1 MSYILGRKPVNT
13 RFAQLFILTETE
25 IFLNPNVNAI
35 GNFLGRRTGEQNR
48 IHSAE
53 VVTYITPHLIV
64 IDMTSS
70 PTPAIYR
77 IHIILFEAIK
87 RVCLRKAK
95 PSQEP
100 YSG

>member
-1 MSYILGRKPVNT
+1 MRYILGRKPVNA
-13 RFAQLFILTETE
+13 RFTQLFILTETRM
-25 IFLNPNVNAI
+25 FLNPNVNAI

-53 VVTYITPHLIV
+53 VVTYITPHRHRH
-64 IDMTSS
+64 DQQSHSS
-70 PTPAIYR
+70 YLQDPHHP
-77 IHIILFEAIK
+77 FEAIK
-87 RVCLRKAK
+87 RVCLRKTK

>member
-1 MSYILGRKPVNT
+1 MRYILGRKPVNT
-13 RFAQLFILTETE
+13 RFTQLFILTETG

-53 VVTYITPHLIV
+53 VVTYITLIATY
-64 IDMTSS
+64 MTTS
-70 PTPAIYR
+70 PTPAIYG
-77 IHIILFEAIK
+77 IPIILFEAIK
-87 RVCLRKAK
+87 RVCLRKTK
-95 PSQEP
+95 PSQEL

>member
-1 MSYILGRKPVNT
+1 MRYILGRKPVNT

-53 VVTYITPHLIV
+53 VVTYITPHRHLH
-64 IDMTSS
+64 DYQSHSS
-70 PTPAIYR
+70 Y
-77 IHIILFEAIK
+77 
-87 RVCLRKAK
+87 LRDPHHPFRSNQARMPKEN
-95 PSQEP
+95 QTITRTV
-100 YSG
+100 